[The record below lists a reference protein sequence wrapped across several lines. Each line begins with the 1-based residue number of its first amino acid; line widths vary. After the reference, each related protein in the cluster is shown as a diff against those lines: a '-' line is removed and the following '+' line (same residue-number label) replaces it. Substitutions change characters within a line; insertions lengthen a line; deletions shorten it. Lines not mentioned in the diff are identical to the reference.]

1 MEWVFGL
8 IGGLGIGSVLTA
20 AATHFMTRRAVAS
33 DRLYQEKRE
42 AYLGLLG
49 AIHDAAI
56 KPSEENS
63 KAYGLWQTRCDLFGS
78 SAVSEWAQKIVDTN
92 EGPRENR
99 AEAFRRLI
107 TAMRADL
114 SG

>member
-49 AIHDAAI
+49 ALHDAAV
-56 KPSEENS
+56 KPSDEKA
-63 KAYGLWQTRCDLFGS
+63 KAYALWQTRCDLFS
-78 SAVSEWAQKIVDTN
+78 SSDVAKWAQKIVDTN
-92 EGPRENR
+92 NGPREDRN
-99 AEAFRRLI
+99 EAFRRLI
-107 TAMRADL
+107 ETMRADL
-114 SG
+114 GT